1 MEEGNE
7 TSSGKKAAS
16 DKVVED
22 KIAKEK
28 SKKDDKAGDRF
39 PRFNSSSY
47 LPHYI
52 TR

>member
-1 MEEGNE
+1 VEDGNE
-7 TSSGKKAAS
+7 TSSGKNVASGDS

-39 PRFNSSSY
+39 PRFNSS
-47 LPHYI
+47 
-52 TR
+52 

>member
-1 MEEGNE
+1 VEEGNE

-16 DKVVED
+16 GSSGKVVED

-39 PRFNSSSY
+39 PRFNSS
-47 LPHYI
+47 
-52 TR
+52 

>member
-16 DKVVED
+16 GGSGKVVED

-28 SKKDDKAGDRF
+28 KSKKDKAGERF
-39 PRFNSSSY
+39 PRFNSS
-47 LPHYI
+47 
-52 TR
+52 